1 LANATFTRIVPQ
13 GKAGAAMSTAFP
25 RTTYHRSQGLRS
37 WPIAWSRTTKW
48 TVRGAPRYGVARAL
62 FDIFTKLKETL

>member
-1 LANATFTRIVPQ
+1 
-13 GKAGAAMSTAFP
+13 MSTAFP